1 MRCAYDQSNMT
12 QARKA
17 VVSVSEVGVYHCIS
31 RCVRRAFLCGE
42 DSYSGN
48 NYEHRREW
56 VRERV
61 ELLSGLFGMDIF
73 AYAMMSNHLHLVV
86 RSRPDR
92 VLGWSD
98 CEVAERWC
106 KLFRGKAAI
115 QRGDA
120 YDAVKFQ
127 VLLNDTAGL
136 KQCRERLKDLSWFMR
151 CLSEPLARRANRED
165 ACSGRFWEGRFKCQR
180 LLDEGAMLACM
191 AYVDLNPVRASM
203 ADGLEDSLFTSV
215 YDRVVSKRAVAR
227 LQELGEV
234 ERPTHKQQQ
243 QIQQEKQRECGC
255 EWLLDLD
262 GVESPFHGVNT
273 DYYLRLV
280 EWTGQNLRDDKPGYI
295 PVELE
300 AVLDR
305 FGLDAKKWSKNVK
318 GYGSLFH
325 RIVGPVDQLLDYA
338 RRQGQGWFRGKAGS
352 EQLYNANPQA
362 A

>member
-1 MRCAYDQSNMT
+1 MT

-17 VVSVSEVGVYHCIS
+17 VVSISEVGVYHCIS

-42 DSYSGN
+42 DSYTGK

-56 VRERV
+56 VRERI
-61 ELLSGLFGMDIF
+61 EFLSGLFGMEIF
-73 AYAMMSNHLHLVV
+73 AYAVMSNHLHLVI

-92 VLGWSD
+92 VWAWSQR
-98 CEVAERWC
+98 EVAERWC

-127 VLLNDTAGL
+127 RLLGDAEAL
-136 KQCRERLKDLSWFMR
+136 EQCRTRLKDLSWFMR
-151 CLSEPLARRANRED
+151 CLSEPLARRANQED
-165 ACSGRFWEGRFKCQR
+165 ACTGRFWEGRFKCQR

-191 AYVDLNPVRASM
+191 AYVDLNPVRARM
-203 ADGLEDSLFTSV
+203 ADGLEDCHFTSV
-215 YDRVVSKRAVAR
+215 YDRVVSKRAAAR
-227 LQELGEV
+227 LQALGEV
-234 ERPTHKQQQ
+234 DRATYSQKQQ
-243 QIQQEKQRECGC
+243 IGREQLRTRQC

-262 GVESPFHGVNT
+262 GPESPFEGVDT

-295 PVELE
+295 PVALE
-300 AVLDR
+300 TVLER
-305 FGLDAKKWSKNVK
+305 YGLDAANWSQNVK
-318 GYGSLFH
+318 RYGSLFH
-325 RIVGPVDQLLDYA
+325 RIAGPADQLLHYA
-338 RRQGQGWFRGKAGS
+338 RRRGQVWFRGKRGS
-352 EQLYNANPQA
+352 EQLYQTCRQA